1 LLRRLAVTSALVVVA
16 LAVVPARSARR
27 PRYGGTLRVEI
38 GASVGLLD
46 PSLAASSPEEEVAAL
61 AQIGPLVFEHWGAV
75 DTPIG
80 AAGSGAFRVA
90 SWEAGKRA
98 VLAANEDFREG
109 RPFVDGIEIAMG
121 RGAHERLVD
130 LELSKT
136 DLAQIAPQDARRAA
150 EQGVRVSASQ
160 PDELLA
166 LVFVGGNTA
175 PNAVAAASARSTG
188 KVSGQATGQKTG
200 PANGLARGRAGEQEM
215 GQALSLAIDRVA
227 VVNFILQKTGE
238 AAGGL
243 LPQWSS
249 GTAFLFPAGA
259 PSAADL
265 EHAKELWKEIAA
277 SGPLVLGYDSADPLE
292 QSVAERIVVNAKET
306 GMAVRAQT
314 IPIAG
319 ASTEKSRVA
328 ALRAAHVDVELVR
341 WRMTSPLPGEA
352 LRSFLARI
360 YSGPLAGVEA
370 GAFPEAASP
379 EDIYEQQRA
388 VLNTYRVVPLVWM
401 PEVYGLSARVRDWK
415 APGPG
420 ENWPLADVWLDADV
434 ATGVQ

>member
-16 LAVVPARSARR
+16 FAALPARSARR

-38 GASVGLLD
+38 GASVASLD
-46 PSLAASSPEEEVAAL
+46 PAVSDSSPEETAAL

-80 AAGSGAFRVA
+80 AAGSGPFRVTTF
-90 SWEAGKRA
+90 EAGKRA
-98 VLAANEDFREG
+98 VLAANEEFREG
-109 RPFVDGIEIAMG
+109 RPFVDSIEIAMG

-136 DLAQIAPQDARRAA
+136 DLTEIAPQDARRAA
-150 EQGVRVSASQ
+150 EQGVRVSVSQ

-166 LVFVGGNTA
+166 LVLVSTATKPNTA
-175 PNAVAAASARSTG
+175 GAASAH
-188 KVSGQATGQKTG
+188 
-200 PANGLARGRAGEQEM
+200 LA

-227 VVNFILQKTGE
+227 IVNFILQKTGE
-238 AAGGL
+238 VAGGL

-249 GTAFLFPAGA
+249 GTAFLFPVAA
-259 PSAADL
+259 PTAADL
-265 EHAKELWKEIAA
+265 THAKELWKEIAA

-292 QSVAERIVVNAKET
+292 HSVAERIVVNAKEA
-306 GMAVRAQT
+306 GMAVRAQAT
-314 IPIAG
+314 SAAG
-319 ASTEKSRVA
+319 ASLRDSRGIGSQTG
-328 ALRAAHVDVELVR
+328 HVDLQLVR
-341 WRMTSPLPGEA
+341 WRMTSALPGEA
-352 LRSFLARI
+352 LRDFLTRI
-360 YSGPLAGVEA
+360 HAGPLAGVEV

-379 EDIYEQQRA
+379 EDIYNQQRT
-388 VLNTYRVVPLVWM
+388 VLSTFRVVPLVWL
-401 PEVYGLSARVRDWK
+401 PQVYGLSARVRDWK

-420 ENWPLADVWLDADV
+420 ENWPLADVWLDA